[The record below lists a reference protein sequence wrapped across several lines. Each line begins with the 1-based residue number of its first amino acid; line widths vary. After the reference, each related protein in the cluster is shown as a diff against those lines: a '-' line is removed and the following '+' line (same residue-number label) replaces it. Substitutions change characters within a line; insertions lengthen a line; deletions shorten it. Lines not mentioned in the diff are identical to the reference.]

1 MIHAINNSSLASAVI
16 AARRAAPIRMPDRM
30 DEPSEAAYEA
40 DLASSELDPSE
51 QARSQAAASGLDTS
65 PSNTQ
70 NTQSDAQSKSQGG
83 IGSEDAATKLALEQ
97 FFEGL
102 QQLAN
107 RPETQIFQARFGLA
121 AANANAKDGVEP
133 LTKPQAAS
141 EFHQFDS
148 AELEKVADTNH
159 DGKVSEDELRRYQMP
174 LTYRSARS
182 DHVALTDSPSAFTL
196 AEANRAYGV
205 VASAVALQ

>member
-40 DLASSELDPSE
+40 DLAASELDTTE
-51 QARSQAAASGLDTS
+51 QARSQAVASSLDTS
-65 PSNTQ
+65 SGNTKS
-70 NTQSDAQSKSQGG
+70 TQSDTQSKSQGG

-121 AANANAKDGVEP
+121 AANAKDGVEP
-133 LTKPQAAS
+133 LTKPDAAN
-141 EFHQFDS
+141 EFHKFDS
-148 AELEKVADTNH
+148 AELEKVADTDH
-159 DGKVSEDELRRYQMP
+159 DGKISEEELRRYQMP

-182 DHVALTDSPSAFTL
+182 EHVALTDSPSAFTL
-196 AEANRAYGV
+196 AEAHRAYGV

>member
-1 MIHAINNSSLASAVI
+1 MIQAINNSSVAAAVI

-30 DEPSEAAYEA
+30 DEPSEAAYQA
-40 DLASSELDPSE
+40 DLAASELDPAE
-51 QARSQAAASGLDTS
+51 QARSQSLASDSTA
-65 PSNTQ
+65 NTTRN
-70 NTQSDAQSKSQGG
+70 NTQSDTQSKSQGG

-121 AANANAKDGVEP
+121 AANAKDGVEA
-133 LTKPQAAS
+133 LTKPDASS
-141 EFHQFDS
+141 EFHEFDS
-148 AELEKVADTNH
+148 AKAEKVADTNY

-174 LTYRSARS
+174 LTYRSGRS

>member
-1 MIHAINNSSLASAVI
+1 MIQAINNSSVAAAVI

-40 DLASSELDPSE
+40 DLAAIELDSAEPT
-51 QARSQAAASGLDTS
+51 RSQAAASDSAANT
-65 PSNTQ
+65 TQ
-70 NTQSDAQSKSQGG
+70 NTQSKPQGG

-121 AANANAKDGVEP
+121 AASAKDGVEP
-133 LTKPQAAS
+133 LTKPDDTSS
-141 EFHQFDS
+141 EFHKFDS
-148 AELEKVADTNH
+148 AELEKVADTDH